1 MHMNKLIGR
10 MILAMALVGFAGV
23 GAQAQT
29 RIATIDGKK
38 LVNGFWKTKEAMAAL
53 KDRKD
58 DLIKELKGLSEDIKK
73 GEEEYKKV
81 IEDANEQAL
90 SPEERDK
97 RKKAAETKLKAISE
111 LKDRAREFDRNASAN
126 LNEQAQRMSERID
139 EKIHIAVGA
148 QAKSAG
154 YALVFDISAR
164 GVENKPLVAYAND
177 DNDLTQAVLKQIN
190 ADAPPDTA
198 KPEVKKEEKK

>member
-1 MHMNKLIGR
+1 M
-10 MILAMALVGFAGV
+10 LAMALAGFAGI

-73 GEEEYKKV
+73 GEDEYKKL
-81 IEDANEQAL
+81 IEDANDQAV

-97 RKKAAETKLKAISE
+97 RKKAAETKLKTISE

-139 EKIHIAVGA
+139 ERIHTAVGA

-154 YALVFDISAR
+154 YALVFDIAAR
-164 GVENKPLVAYAND
+164 GAEGKPVVSYANEE
-177 DNDLTQAVLKQIN
+177 NDLTQAVLKQIN
-190 ADAPPDTA
+190 ADAPPDAA
-198 KPEVKKEEKK
+198 KPEAKKEEKK